1 MWCGVNWDVKIF
13 RQLNR
18 VVWCALGRKDILA
31 DKCKDIQAV
40 KSSSVGRK
48 DILADK

>member
-1 MWCGVNWDVKIF
+1 MHWDVKIS

-18 VVWCALGRKDILA
+18 VVWCALGR
-31 DKCKDIQAV
+31 KDIQAV